1 MENIIT
7 EALAEVADV
16 KHLIDPAV
24 AAQHIPPTAQY
35 ACIATVMMLDNP
47 QDFKLHFS
55 TGSRSGF
62 SPITTTT
69 NLGMTGQKYYGYL
82 YHDGTTL
89 YFATETQVMYTIP
102 LSTITSVNTSIEDMI
117 LIHLPENKG
126 LLFGQVVPLQL
137 EGGVPVQSTLI
148 TSTQTGKWYEEF
160 VRLGVISPEQAKRN
174 KKTSI
179 IFLIIWA
186 LGIAGI
192 LFLMF
197 HKR

>member
-55 TGSRSGF
+55 KSTPYGPLTAS
-62 SPITTTT
+62 T

-89 YFATETQVMYTIP
+89 YFATETQALYTIP
-102 LSTITSVNTSIEDMI
+102 LNTITSVNASYEKFF
-117 LIHLPENKG
+117 LLHLPENKG
-126 LLFGQVVPLQL
+126 LLVGQVVPIRMQD
-137 EGGVPVQSTLI
+137 GHPVQSSLI
-148 TSTQTGKWYEEF
+148 ISSQTGDWYQEF
-160 VRLGVISPEQAKRN
+160 VRLGVITPEQARKN
-174 KKTSI
+174 SKYAKV
-179 IFLIIWA
+179 FLVVWA

-192 LFLMF
+192 LFLIF

>member
-55 TGSRSGF
+55 KSTPYGPLTAS
-62 SPITTTT
+62 T

-89 YFATETQVMYTIP
+89 YFATETQALYTIP

-126 LLFGQVVPLQL
+126 LLFGQVVPLRL
-137 EGGVPVQSTLI
+137 EAGVPIQSTLI

-160 VRLGVISPEQAKRN
+160 VRLGVISPEQARKNTRN
-174 KKTSI
+174 GL
-179 IFLIIWA
+179 IFFIIWA
-186 LGIAGI
+186 ILFVGGI
-192 LFLMF
+192 LFLVL